1 MTRHGTGP
9 ALRALTG
16 HTATEEQRAAALAEL
31 GLSDDTFPL
40 DVIFAVAGDAAKPRK
55 ADRLPKLAEPEP
67 FDWVDDNRGAQM
79 LGFVGSL
86 VAAAG
91 IVCAALIIVGLH
103 WAGWVP

>member
-1 MTRHGTGP
+1 MSGP
-9 ALRALTG
+9 AFRVITG

-31 GLSDDTFPL
+31 GLSDDTYPL
-40 DVIFAVAGDAAKPRK
+40 DVIFAVAGVAEKPRK

-86 VAAAG
+86 VVVFWLLMGAAFVVVQAMKW
-91 IVCAALIIVGLH
+91 VG
-103 WAGWVP
+103 WWP

>member
-1 MTRHGTGP
+1 MSGP

-86 VAAAG
+86 VVVFWLLMGAAFVVVQAMKW
-91 IVCAALIIVGLH
+91 VG
-103 WAGWVP
+103 WWP